1 MKIINQY
8 YKVYLQL
15 YQNISIKIVNY
26 YKIHLIIELLNILYN
41 KMVKLHNRIL
51 INLLNKEN
59 IIGDNINLKKIF
71 FFNKRNVNVKTIINV
86 IRIIY

>member
-1 MKIINQY
+1 MKTLNQY

-41 KMVKLHNRIL
+41 KMVKLHNKIL

-59 IIGDNINLKKIF
+59 IIGDN
-71 FFNKRNVNVKTIINV
+71 
-86 IRIIY
+86 

>member
-1 MKIINQY
+1 MKTLNQY
-8 YKVYLQL
+8 CKVYLQL

-59 IIGDNINLKKIF
+59 IIGDN
-71 FFNKRNVNVKTIINV
+71 
-86 IRIIY
+86 

>member
-1 MKIINQY
+1 MKTLNQY

-15 YQNISIKIVNY
+15 YQNISIKTVNY

-41 KMVKLHNRIL
+41 KMVKLHNKIL

-59 IIGDNINLKKIF
+59 IIGDN
-71 FFNKRNVNVKTIINV
+71 
-86 IRIIY
+86 